1 MNKGKIIF
9 YKKFIYFLE
18 LCCAICHFRNLHL
31 GHKLIEITEEESLK
45 EENITIESSTKEY
58 NKVIEKTIDLK
69 NTIEKEITE
78 IDNLFDKV
86 NNEVTSSFVQKHEAL
101 TKQENDLKEDLQNN
115 VTKVKEKLEIYL
127 SESNRLIKLSEKINK
142 GIKSLEKDSEKSKIK
157 ILSYISNI
165 NKNKK
170 EILSLLGKL
179 IKNINISYNEE
190 KDQINFDNYYFNGV
204 YIPKNFKNEDISSN
218 SIKLFW
224 EIDNFNIENLDK
236 NKLEF
241 KVEIRKQNSN
251 EKFIKVYEGSNYNCI
266 IDNLIK
272 STYYEIRICSK
283 YNDIFGEWSDIYQI
297 KTDFISESK
306 ILNKE
311 DKNKLLNLLSP
322 VANGKNIYLKLIY
335 RRGGDM
341 SYETF
346 HSKCDNKGSTVV
358 LCKAKNEKFG
368 GYTNVNWESVNGV
381 GKYVDEPFLF
391 NINSNKK
398 LNYTNKI
405 FPAVFLHK
413 DHGPDFNWDFVF
425 NSENNKMKTCQCT
438 NKVSGVYLYS
448 NGPITGDGSSNHIEV
463 DEVEVFKFKVY

>member
-1 MNKGKIIF
+1 MRKVKLNFHLFFIELLCSICD
-9 YKKFIYFLE
+9 YKQ
-18 LCCAICHFRNLHL
+18 LHN
-31 GHKLIEITEEESLK
+31 GHKLVPIDDEESLK
-45 EENITIESSTKEY
+45 KLNINLDSSINELNEMMKKIV
-58 NKVIEKTIDLK
+58 NFNEKIK
-69 NTIEKEITE
+69 NEITK
-78 IDNLFDKV
+78 IDNLYDKIF
-86 NNEVTSSFVQKHEAL
+86 NEISHKYKINHEKL
-101 TKQENDLKEDLQNN
+101 IKEENDLKDSLKNE
-115 VTKVKEKLEIYL
+115 VTRVKEKLENYL
-127 SESNRLIKLSEKINK
+127 SNSNELIRKNEKLNEGVNILKKDEEKNILK
-142 GIKSLEKDSEKSKIK
+142 T
-157 ILSYISNI
+157 LSYISNI

-190 KDQINFDNYYFNGV
+190 KGQIYFDNYYFNGV

-224 EIDNFNIENLDK
+224 EIDNFIIENLDK

-251 EKFIKVYEGSNYNCI
+251 ENFIKVYEGSNYNCI

-311 DKNKLLNLLSP
+311 EKNKLLNLLAS

-346 HSKCDNKGSTVV
+346 HSKCDNKGPTVV